1 MECDTLPGN
10 YYSTI
15 INAPNGTYYGSKA
28 EISCPP
34 GYRMEGPR
42 VLTCLASG
50 QWSSALP
57 RCIKLEPSTQPTA
70 ASTIPVPSSVAT
82 PPPFRPKVVS
92 STTSRTPYRP
102 AVSTASSGIGGSST
116 STVGTYPSLSPTQ
129 VEINGECE

>member
-1 MECDTLPGN
+1 VECDTLPGN

-15 INAPNGTYYGSKA
+15 IHAPNGTYYGSKA
-28 EISCPP
+28 EISCPQ

-70 ASTIPVPSSVAT
+70 APTVPVPSSVAT

-102 AVSTASSGIGGSST
+102 PVVSTASSGISSST